1 MSASVGVNSTDSCS
15 QLLNLID
22 RSGAC
27 LIDGGLTS
35 LGDRMRAGL
44 ISKLSATALLLVF
57 SLGAAPVRGETSFF
71 ERIMVVGR
79 GDTIAGM
86 LSGAGVDD
94 TVIHGVVSALAPIFP
109 PRSLRQGQEIAVTL
123 DPARDNALVA
133 MEVDAGRGRTVRAR
147 LLNERWQAEEVL
159 APQKRMLAV
168 ATGEVDGGLFPAA
181 VQAGLPPGL
190 ALSVVRM
197 MGHQV
202 DFQRDLQPGDRFAI
216 LFERFR
222 DPDGGL
228 LGHGR
233 VLHVELELS
242 GKRLA
247 FWRHETRGGGADWFD
262 ENGHSIRRSFLRT
275 PLDGARISSRF
286 GMRSHPILGFNRM
299 HAGID
304 FAAPTGT
311 PVYAAANG
319 TVISARSEGA
329 YGRIV
334 RLRHANA
341 TETRYAHL
349 SRFARGVG
357 PRRSVKQGDVI
368 GYVGSTGLSTGPH
381 LHYEV
386 VVSGRAVD
394 PGRHVMAPV
403 RLAGRD
409 LVGFQN
415 ARAKLAQLAGR
426 IGPRAEIAMVE

>member
-1 MSASVGVNSTDSCS
+1 M
-15 QLLNLID
+15 
-22 RSGAC
+22 RS
-27 LIDGGLTS
+27 
-35 LGDRMRAGL
+35 GL
-44 ISKLSATALLLVF
+44 ISKLSW
-57 SLGAAPVRGETSFF
+57 LGVLAGIVIGSVPARAEMSFF
-71 ERIMVVGR
+71 ERIMVVGQ
-79 GDTIAGM
+79 GDTIAGL
-86 LSGAGVDD
+86 LSGAGIEP
-94 TVIHGVVSALAPIFP
+94 TVIHGVVDAVTPIFP
-109 PRSLRQGQEIAVTL
+109 PRALRQGQEIAVTL

-133 MEVDAGRGRTVRAR
+133 MELDAGQGRTIRAR
-147 LLNERWQAEEVL
+147 LHGERWQAEEVR

-168 ATGEVDGGLFPAA
+168 AAGEVDGGLFPAA
-181 VQAGLPPGL
+181 VEAGLPPGL
-190 ALSVVRM
+190 ALSVVRLL
-197 MGHQV
+197 GHQV

-247 FWRHETRGGGADWFD
+247 FWRHETRGGTDWFD
-262 ENGHSIRRSFLRT
+262 ENGHSIRRAFLRT

-286 GMRSHPILGFNRM
+286 GMRNHPILGFNRM
-299 HAGID
+299 HAGTD

-319 TVISARSEGA
+319 TVISARNEGA

-349 SRFARGVG
+349 SRFAQGVG
-357 PRRSVKQGDVI
+357 PRRVVKQGDVI

-386 VVSGRAVD
+386 VVNGRAVD
-394 PGRHVMAPV
+394 PARHVMQPV

-409 LVGFQN
+409 LSGFQR
-415 ARAKLAQLAGR
+415 ARASLSQLAGR
-426 IGPRAEIAMVE
+426 IGPRAEIAMAE